1 MILKDSF
8 VTSPKIL
15 VWGDLG
21 SFSWQMFHEVHKVGR
36 SDQDAAQSSKFTI
49 SKFISNFFYHV
60 SSAINNILEVLILET
75 LNCEKS
81 FMWTKFMNKNEKL
94 KLMDSP
100 SEGSNSSYH
109 NLNLERTM
117 PLKRD
122 DFFLP
127 FWVELCWHK
136 SANHL
141 EIRAADKIHTGVL
154 SQLKLKRMFTNFSQ
168 VCNDYFHISVYPW
181 INYNLSEWYVGIKKF
196 RLHMI
201 VLWIDPNA

>member
-21 SFSWQMFHEVHKVGR
+21 SFSWQLFHEVHKVGR

-100 SEGSNSSYH
+100 SEGSAV
-109 NLNLERTM
+109 LIT
-117 PLKRD
+117 
-122 DFFLP
+122 
-127 FWVELCWHK
+127 FWIWGELCRWKEMISFDSFEWSCVDTNLRTIWK
-136 SANHL
+136 SEQRTKYTQEYCHN
-141 EIRAADKIHTGVL
+141 
-154 SQLKLKRMFTNFSQ
+154 
-168 VCNDYFHISVYPW
+168 
-181 INYNLSEWYVGIKKF
+181 
-196 RLHMI
+196 
-201 VLWIDPNA
+201 

>member
-60 SSAINNILEVLILET
+60 SSAINNILDVLILET

-100 SEGSNSSYH
+100 SEGSTV
-109 NLNLERTM
+109 LITIWIWR
-117 PLKRD
+117 
-122 DFFLP
+122 
-127 FWVELCWHK
+127 ELCRWKEMISFYRFEWSCVDTNLRTIWK
-136 SANHL
+136 SEQRTKYTQEYCHN
-141 EIRAADKIHTGVL
+141 
-154 SQLKLKRMFTNFSQ
+154 
-168 VCNDYFHISVYPW
+168 
-181 INYNLSEWYVGIKKF
+181 
-196 RLHMI
+196 
-201 VLWIDPNA
+201 